1 MSKLFFT
8 NEHEYVQVKDGMA
21 YVGISDYAQDQLGDI
36 VYVELPELELDVA
49 VGDPIGVVES
59 VKSASDIFSPV
70 SGKVVEINEALE
82 DQPELLNEDP
92 MENWIAAV
100 QLSDESEL
108 DELMDEVEYKAFLE
122 SEA

>member
-8 NEHEYVQVKDGMA
+8 NEHEYVQVKDGIA

-49 VGDPIGVVES
+49 VGDAIGVVES

>member
-8 NEHEYVQVKDGMA
+8 NEHEYVQVKDGIA

-59 VKSASDIFSPV
+59 VKSASDIFSAV